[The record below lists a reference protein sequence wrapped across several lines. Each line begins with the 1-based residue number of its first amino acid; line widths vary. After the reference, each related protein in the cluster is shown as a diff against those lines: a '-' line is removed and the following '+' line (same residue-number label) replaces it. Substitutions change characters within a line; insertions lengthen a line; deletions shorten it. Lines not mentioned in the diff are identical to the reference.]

1 MAKIN
6 TKDRIIIPIYCN
18 DKSLELHRKYK
29 QNRKMII
36 NKVTLI
42 IVILFLTL
50 FLPIWIKITKE
61 SEVQKSATIDIR
73 K

>member
-50 FLPIWIKITKE
+50 FLPI
-61 SEVQKSATIDIR
+61 
-73 K
+73 